1 LRLVFERRGGQ
12 TVLTGRRSTLPL
24 QALEPSR
31 LPDGSLYLMLLN
43 PTGGIFGG
51 DWLRTEVVLGA
62 GTHVILTTPSASK
75 IYRAL
80 NHAALCE
87 TQISLGEGAIVEYL
101 PDHLIP
107 HPGAAIRQNLGITMA
122 PGSCAIVYDAIAAG
136 RIGREERLRFRE
148 IVSEIS
154 ICFDNLPRFLSRSS
168 LIPVNAG
175 LDGRGLMEGFNYLG
189 SIIAMRHETAATVG
203 DVKAIDGVLC
213 AIPGIRGGASALA
226 TGGLVA
232 KFLTPTADAL
242 ARAKFS
248 TWSVVREKMIGRSE
262 FDLRKL

>member
-1 LRLVFERRGGQ
+1 
-12 TVLTGRRSTLPL
+12 VLTGRRSTLPL

-31 LPDGSLYLMLLN
+31 LSDGSLYIMLLN

-51 DWLRTEVVLGA
+51 DRLRTEVVLGA

-80 NHAALCE
+80 NHAAFCE
-87 TQISLGEGAIVEYL
+87 TQISVGEGAIVEYL

-107 HPGAAIRQNLGITMA
+107 HPGAAIRQNLGLTIA
-122 PGSCAIVYDAIAAG
+122 PGSCAIVYEATAAG
-136 RIGREERLRFRE
+136 RIGRKERWRFRE
-148 IVSEIS
+148 ILSEIS

-168 LIPVNAG
+168 LIPMNDR

-189 SIIAMRHETAATVG
+189 SIIAMRHETPATVG
-203 DVKAIDGVLC
+203 DIKAIDGTLC

-232 KFLTPTADAL
+232 KFLAPTADAL
-242 ARAKFS
+242 ARAMFS
-248 TWSVVREKMIGRSE
+248 TWSVVRKQMIGRPE

>member
-1 LRLVFERRGGQ
+1 M
-12 TVLTGRRSTLPL
+12 LTGRRSTLPL

-31 LPDGSLYLMLLN
+31 LPDGSLYIMMLN

-51 DWLRTEVVLGA
+51 DRLRTEVVLAA

-75 IYRAL
+75 VYRAL
-80 NHAALCE
+80 NHAAFCE
-87 TQISLGEGAIVEYL
+87 TQISVGEGAIVEYL

-107 HPGAAIRQNLGITMA
+107 HPGAAIRQNLDVTMA

-136 RIGREERLRFRE
+136 RIGREERWRFRE

-154 ICFDNLPRFLSRSS
+154 ICFDSVPRFLSRSS
-168 LIPVNAG
+168 LKPMNDR
-175 LDGRGLMEGFNYLG
+175 LDGRGLMEGFSYLG
-189 SIIAMRHETAATVG
+189 SIIAMRHETAALAA
-203 DVKAIDGVLC
+203 DVKAIDEALC

-226 TGGLVA
+226 TEGLVA
-232 KFLTPTADAL
+232 KFLSPTADAL
-242 ARAKFS
+242 ARAMFS
-248 TWSVVREKMIGRSE
+248 TWSLVRRRMIGRPE

>member
-1 LRLVFERRGGQ
+1 M
-12 TVLTGRRSTLPL
+12 LTGRRSALPL

-31 LPDGSLYLMLLN
+31 LSDGSLYIMLLN

-51 DWLRTEVVLGA
+51 DKLRTEVVLGA

-87 TQISLGEGAIVEYL
+87 TQISVGEGGIVEYL

-107 HPGAAIRQNLGITMA
+107 HPGAAVRQNLGITMA

-136 RIGREERLRFRE
+136 RIGREERWRFRE
-148 IVSEIS
+148 IVTEIS
-154 ICFDNLPRFLSRSS
+154 IYFDNRPWFLARSA
-168 LIPVNAG
+168 LIPVNDG
-175 LDGRGLMEGFNYLG
+175 LDGRGFMEGFNYLG
-189 SIIAMRHETAATVG
+189 SIIAMRNETPATVG
-203 DVKAIDGVLC
+203 DVKAIDGALC
-213 AIPGIRGGASALA
+213 AISGIRGGVSALA
-226 TGGLVA
+226 AGGLVA
-232 KFLTPTADAL
+232 KFLAPTADAL
-242 ARAKFS
+242 ARAMLS
-248 TWSVVREKMIGRSE
+248 TWSVTRTQMIGRPE